1 MTSVFGIIGV
11 LPAIILVASGLLIRY
26 KKAYWLIS
34 GYNTMSAEKKRKV
47 DFEGLGK
54 LMSNMCFALAAI
66 ISVSMALISFKQTLL
81 GGIFFAFLIPVII
94 YTLIKAQ
101 KYDGN
106 AVNAQGRLKPKAK
119 VSLGLIIGLLAVVMI
134 GVCALLYFSAR
145 PTEYALQDG
154 SLKIS
159 GMYGQTVRVSEIKN
173 LELRESIPDIV
184 FKSNGSG
191 LGNKCKGYFKL
202 KDIGEVKL
210 FVDLS
215 KSPYIYFEN
224 GAEKIILNCEA
235 SDKTKALF
243 NALSEELKSR

>member
-1 MTSVFGIIGV
+1 MISAFNIIGA
-11 LPAIILVASGLLIRY
+11 LPAIILVAAGLLIKY

-34 GYNTMSAEKKRKV
+34 GYNTMSAEKKSKV

-66 ISVSMALISFKQTLL
+66 IFVSMTLISFKQTLL
-81 GGIFFAFLIPVII
+81 GGSFFVFLIPVII

-106 AVNAQGRLKPKAK
+106 AVDAQGRMKPKAR
-119 VSLGLIIGLLAVVMI
+119 VSLGLIIGLLAAVTI
-134 GVCALLYFSAR
+134 GVGVMLYFSAK
-145 PTEYALQDG
+145 PTEYTLQDG
-154 SLKIS
+154 ALKIS
-159 GMYGQTVRVSEIKN
+159 GMYGQTVQVSEIKN

-202 KDIGEVKL
+202 RDIGEVKL

-224 GAEKIILNCEA
+224 GAEKIILNCED
-235 SDKTKALF
+235 SDKTKELYE
-243 NALSEELKSR
+243 ALSEELKSR